1 MNTILKNS
9 PLISIVIPCYNDLK
23 FIEQSVQSAL
33 NQTYENIEVI
43 LVDDGSDSAT
53 KTVLK
58 RIEPTIS
65 TLITQDNQGQSV
77 ARNVGIRAAKG
88 EYILVLDSDD
98 FFEPTFCEKALP
110 FFLKKT
116 DIKIVTC
123 QANLLFDNGFSTLS
137 IPRGGTISDF
147 MYFNEAFGSTI
158 FKKSDWEKVNGYD
171 EIMRKGF
178 EDWEFYIRVVKDG
191 GCVFVL
197 QEVLFNYRKRNDST
211 TKRANTIK
219 YELLYYIYTKHQ
231 ELYKNHFDTFVKNL
245 LLKTERE
252 EIEKIKNTQRLEFL
266 IGKRILQPFRWF
278 KLFLK

>member
-1 MNTILKNS
+1 MENND
-9 PLISIVIPCYNDLK
+9 LISIIIPCYNDWQY
-23 FIEQSVQSAL
+23 IEQAVNSAL
-33 NQTYENIEVI
+33 NQTYPNKEVI
-43 LVDDGSDSAT
+43 IVDDGSNAKT
-53 KTVLK
+53 KEILK
-58 RIEPTIS
+58 RLEPKITK
-65 TLITQDNQGQSV
+65 LITQENQGQSK
-77 ARNVGIRAAKG
+77 ARNVGIEASKG
-88 EYILVLDSDD
+88 HYILVLDSDD
-98 FFEPTFCEKALP
+98 FFEPTFCVKALS
-110 FFLKKT
+110 FFLKNA

-123 QANLLFDNGFSTLS
+123 QANLLFDNGFSTVS
-137 IPRGGTISDF
+137 KPRGGTISDF

-158 FKKSDWEKVNGYD
+158 FKKLDWERVGGYD

-211 TKRANTIK
+211 TKRANAIK

-252 EIEKIKNTQRLEFL
+252 ETEKIKNTERLEFL

>member
-1 MNTILKNS
+1 MNPILKNS
-9 PLISIVIPCYNDLK
+9 PLISIIIPCYNDLK

-33 NQTYENIEVI
+33 NQAYVNIEVI

-53 KTVLK
+53 KAVLK

-65 TLITQDNQGQSV
+65 KLITQDNQGQST

-98 FFEPTFCEKALP
+98 FFEPTFCDKALS
-110 FFLKKT
+110 FFLKNA
-116 DIKIVTC
+116 DIKVVTC
-123 QANLLFDNGFSTLS
+123 QANLLFDNGFSTVS
-137 IPRGGTISDF
+137 KPRGGTISDF

-158 FKKSDWEKVNGYD
+158 FKKLDWERVGGYD

-211 TKRANTIK
+211 TKRANAIK

-245 LLKTERE
+245 LLKIERE
-252 EIEKIKNTQRLEFL
+252 ETEKIKNTERLEFL

>member
-110 FFLKKT
+110 FFFKKT

>member
-1 MNTILKNS
+1 MENND
-9 PLISIVIPCYNDLK
+9 LISIIIPCYNDWQY
-23 FIEQSVQSAL
+23 IEQAVNSAL
-33 NQTYENIEVI
+33 NQTYPNKEVI
-43 LVDDGSDSAT
+43 IVDDGSNAKT
-53 KTVLK
+53 KEILK
-58 RIEPTIS
+58 RLEPKITK
-65 TLITQDNQGQSV
+65 LITQENQGQSK
-77 ARNVGIRAAKG
+77 ARNVGIEASKG
-88 EYILVLDSDD
+88 HYILVLDSDD

-110 FFLKKT
+110 FFLKNA
-116 DIKIVTC
+116 DIKVVTC
-123 QANLLFDNGFSTLS
+123 QANLLFDNGFSIVS
-137 IPRGGTISDF
+137 KPRGGTIYDF

-158 FKKSDWEKVNGYD
+158 FKKLDWEKVNGYD

-211 TKRANTIK
+211 TKRANAIK

-252 EIEKIKNTQRLEFL
+252 ETEKIKNTERLEFL